1 MTDDSKAMTLI
12 LKALIH
18 KAAAHIVLNEVLL
31 GIFNSYDYQEG
42 ESEEV
47 EIESDELAVV
57 HRLFEIEYRNALKSF
72 LDTDEAERDQIL
84 DAYIEGL
91 ADRFASK

>member
-18 KAAAHIVLNEVLL
+18 KAAVHTVLNEVLL
-31 GIFNSYDYQEG
+31 GIFNSYDYEKG

-47 EIESDELAVV
+47 EIESDELTVV

-72 LDTDEAERDQIL
+72 LATDEVERDQIL

-91 ADRFASK
+91 VKK